1 VSEWSKLKEKY
12 GSWKMLGTDVVP
24 LLWAEGD
31 KIQLSLDILEE
42 EALQQLHELDDCK
55 DKLEAIREWYSHQIG
70 NQVDPQ
76 DIIELG
82 KILLAYKSRRDWWLW
97 FFHPDYVEHRK
108 MPGWTGFLPFFKFT
122 CEVHGK
128 VVDYPHGH
136 RQRLICPECAKE

>member
-1 VSEWSKLKEKY
+1 MEERKMSEWSKLKEKY

-31 KIQLSLDILEE
+31 RMHLSLEILDE

-55 DKLEAIREWYSHQIG
+55 DKLEAIWEWYSHQIG

-82 KILLAYKSRRDWWLW
+82 KIL
-97 FFHPDYVEHRK
+97 
-108 MPGWTGFLPFFKFT
+108 
-122 CEVHGK
+122 EVLDG
-128 VVDYPHGH
+128 
-136 RQRLICPECAKE
+136 